1 MTTTNDVMN
10 TTAPNTPVA
19 AAPALDDSGQFVTLS
34 SLLIVAAATAAITLF
49 AVYVGASKGYFP
61 GTGSASSSASKVV
74 MLDVDRIAEAAISA
88 NAKKGPGTD
97 PKADVELFQSN
108 LKKEIDQLS
117 ADGFMVVNYRAV
129 VAASKNADVTDH
141 LITRMGLNTGEAK

>member
-1 MTTTNDVMN
+1 MTTTNNAID

-49 AVYVGASKGYFP
+49 AVYAGASKGYFP
-61 GTGSASSSASKVV
+61 GTRSASSASKVV

-129 VAASKNADVTDH
+129 VAASKNADVTDQ
-141 LITRMGLNTGEAK
+141 LITRLGLNTGEVK